1 MGKSEFELSVDRFL
15 RLIAKDSPKTLFNP
29 WKDVNAQFDMKSA
42 PSIRK
47 SNLRQYLLA
56 HENARAILVGEA
68 AGWAGCRFTG
78 IPFTGEN
85 LITGDEKL
93 EWASGRPMK
102 RSSLAEKP
110 YKERSA
116 TIVWGEIAGDSR
128 LVLWNA
134 VPWHPYKPGEPLSNR
149 KPRRGEQDAGK
160 TILSAFLQLFPQ
172 ASAYA
177 IGRVSQETL
186 EQLGHTAGYIR
197 HPSMGGQKK
206 FCEGM
211 RSLRKPLDRS
221 FTT

>member
-29 WKDVNAQFDMKSA
+29 WKDVNARFDMKSA

-85 LITGDEKL
+85 LITGDERL

-134 VPWHPYKPGEPLSNR
+134 VPWHPYKPGSPYRTESLVGESRTPEKPSSPLFSNCSR
-149 KPRRGEQDAGK
+149 KRR
-160 TILSAFLQLFPQ
+160 
-172 ASAYA
+172 
-177 IGRVSQETL
+177 
-186 EQLGHTAGYIR
+186 H
-197 HPSMGGQKK
+197 
-206 FCEGM
+206 M
-211 RSLRKPLDRS
+211 RSGAYLRKLWNNWDTQQATFAILLWEGRKS
-221 FTT
+221 SVRG